1 MAGMNQEEKEYIARF
16 ILDAR
21 DERGVS
27 ILLIEHH
34 MDVVTAL
41 CDRIM
46 VLSYGEAIAEGEPK
60 QAISDPKVVAAYLGR
75 RAMAR
80 HGIAAPVEGGG
91 SP

>member
-1 MAGMNQEEKEYIARF
+1 
-16 ILDAR
+16 
-21 DERGVS
+21 
-27 ILLIEHH
+27 

-80 HGIAAPVEGGG
+80 HGITAPVEGGG